1 MHASDYYA
9 TIQINATDCAGEGSE
24 HKMNIANKKILYI
37 FGATA
42 AIAMACVSYFFEFT
56 ITSEWADLLYLLA
69 GLLLTTALIWSIR
82 IYTLNLTIAIHLATQ
97 QENLGKVETLFN
109 QGAEVNYRSNNG
121 NTPLMYAVAKDNIPM
136 AKLLLNQGAEVNQD
150 NNGWTPLMM
159 AVEKDNIQMA
169 ELLLNKGANTG
180 KDGLTPLR
188 MAIINRNTQMVRKL
202 IVTPEIVI

>member
-1 MHASDYYA
+1 M
-9 TIQINATDCAGEGSE
+9 
-24 HKMNIANKKILYI
+24 
-37 FGATA
+37 
-42 AIAMACVSYFFEFT
+42 MA
-56 ITSEWADLLYLLA
+56 
-69 GLLLTTALIWSIR
+69 
-82 IYTLNLTIAIHLATQ
+82 
-97 QENLGKVETLFN
+97 VE
-109 QGAEVNYRSNNG
+109 
-121 NTPLMYAVAKDNIPM
+121 KDNIPM
-136 AKLLLNQGAEVNQD
+136 VEQLLLVKGADVNQD